1 MTLDVNL
8 DLSPATARER
18 LARVDAA
25 AYAATRNHL
34 QGAVSGLS
42 PWIVHGALSLREAL
56 AAVHAR
62 TPLPLDHRWVQELAW
77 RGFFQHRLIREPDT
91 VWHSRHEGPLPEGE
105 YAHEVPADV
114 REARTGLAVV
124 DQAVRT
130 IASTG
135 WLHNHARLWLASYL
149 VHGRRVHWRAG
160 ADWML
165 SGLMDGDVGP
175 NHGSWQWVAGTGS
188 SKPYLFNADN
198 VARFAPADWQVP
210 GSVLDASYDAQDAR
224 ARGILS
230 PLPVGKGDEPW
241 GEPAVS
247 HTPPIEPAWGPDL
260 RGRRVWLAHPWS
272 LGDPPPGFDAV
283 VALWPLEA
291 WADIA
296 WRRER
301 WAAVARRLQALTP
314 WQWVGPAEAL
324 AARLAG
330 AHPSGID
337 HPAVPAPLRAC
348 LDRPVE
354 SLFPAL
360 DRSDAPIAPSFSAYW
375 RLGTQRLRTV
385 NELLATLD

>member
-1 MTLDVNL
+1 MTLDMDL

-18 LARVDAA
+18 LAGVDAA

-105 YAHEVPADV
+105 YATELPADV

-130 IASTG
+130 LATTG

-188 SKPYLFNADN
+188 HKPYLFNADN
-198 VARFAPADWQVP
+198 VARFAPNDWQVP
-210 GSVLDASYDAQDAR
+210 GSVLDASYDAHEAR
-224 ARGILS
+224 ARGAK
-230 PLPVGKGDEPW
+230 PALPAGQG
-241 GEPAVS
+241 GEPLAGPEVS
-247 HTPPIEPAWGPDL
+247 RLPPLEPTWGPDL

-272 LGDPPPGFDAV
+272 LGDPPAGVDAV
-283 VALWPLEA
+283 VALWPLDA
-291 WADIA
+291 WTDLA

-314 WQWVGPAEAL
+314 WQWVGPAELL
-324 AARLAG
+324 AGKLAG

-337 HPAVPAPLRAC
+337 HPCVPPPLRAW
-348 LDRPVE
+348 LDRPVD

-360 DRSDAPIAPSFSAYW
+360 DRPDAPVASSFSAYW
-375 RLGTQRLRTV
+375 RLGTRRLRSV
-385 NELLATLD
+385 DDLLATLD